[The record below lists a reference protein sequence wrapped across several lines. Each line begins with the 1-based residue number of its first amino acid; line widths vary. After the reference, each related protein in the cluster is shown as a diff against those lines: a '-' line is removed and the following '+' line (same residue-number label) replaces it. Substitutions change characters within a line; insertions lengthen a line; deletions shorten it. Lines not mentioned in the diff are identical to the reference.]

1 MLILGIESSCDETA
15 VALVRDGSEVVGS
28 LVSSQIK
35 LHAPYGGVIPEIA
48 AREHLRSISPMF
60 DTVMRDAGVTVKDI
74 DLIAVTQGP
83 GLVGALLVG
92 VSFAKAFGVA
102 TGIPVQPVNHVHAH
116 VHGALLGIKVPQE
129 ELWPTLSLVV
139 SGGHTN
145 LYWSEGPTS
154 FELLAHTADDA
165 CGECFDKVGKL
176 LELPFPGGPQIERAA
191 RGGTPTKVPMPRMVE
206 RKSQLLFSY
215 SGLKTAVATM
225 LARESQPLTEER
237 RADICAAFQAEALGQ
252 IIRKLETA
260 LKIRP
265 DARRIVVAGGVAANA
280 EFRRRAQSQLR
291 VPVHFPDLAWC
302 SDNAAMIAAL
312 GYHLYVAGG
321 QTTPDPAAW
330 DVFSRYPFEKS
341 RSKAVPS

>member
-1 MLILGIESSCDETA
+1 M
-15 VALVRDGSEVVGS
+15 ALVRDGAEVVGS

-48 AREHLRSISPMF
+48 AREHLRSITPMF
-60 DTVMRDAGVTVKDI
+60 DALLRDSGISVGEI

-92 VSFAKAFGVA
+92 ASFAKALGLA

-116 VHGALLGIKVPQE
+116 VHGALLGIKVPHK
-129 ELWPTLSLVV
+129 ELWPMLSLVV

-145 LYWSEGPTS
+145 LYWSDGPTS
-154 FELLAHTADDA
+154 FELLAHTVDDA

-176 LELPFPGGPQIERAA
+176 LELPFPGGPHIEQTA
-191 RGGTPTKVPMPRMVE
+191 REGGVSRVPMPRMVE
-206 RKSQLLFSY
+206 RKDQLLFSY
-215 SGLKTAVATM
+215 SGLKTAVAT
-225 LARESQPLTEER
+225 LLSKEPKPLSQER

-252 IIRKLETA
+252 IIRKLQTA
-260 LKIRP
+260 LTIRP
-265 DARRIVVAGGVAANA
+265 DARRIVVAGGVAANS
-280 EFRRRAQSQLR
+280 EFRRLAQEKLR

-312 GYHLYVAGG
+312 GYHVYVAGG
-321 QTTPDPAAW
+321 QTTPDPSAW

-341 RSKAVPS
+341 RARVKPS